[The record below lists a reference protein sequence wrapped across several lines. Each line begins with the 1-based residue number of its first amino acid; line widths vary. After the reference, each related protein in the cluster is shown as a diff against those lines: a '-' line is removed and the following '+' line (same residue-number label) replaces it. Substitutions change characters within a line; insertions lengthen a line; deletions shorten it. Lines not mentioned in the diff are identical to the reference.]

1 MNAAATGPTVR
12 EAQRHLAG
20 WTLQPI
26 AALLAEE
33 ATRKLGGEVAIDVM
47 RPLQA
52 FDAGGRARALATVVE
67 ALARAK
73 EAQISPDDLNTA
85 LTLVNWGEGDN
96 AA

>member
-1 MNAAATGPTVR
+1 M
-12 EAQRHLAG
+12 AG

-33 ATRKLGGEVAIDVM
+33 ASAKLGGEVAIDVM

-67 ALARAK
+67 AMAAAK
-73 EAQISPDDLNTA
+73 AAGLPPGDVAGA
-85 LTLVNWGEGDN
+85 LRLVAWSDIDPTR
-96 AA
+96 